1 MKAIILAG
9 GEGTRLRPLSLR
21 RPKPML
27 RLFDRPLLEY
37 LVCQL
42 REHGFTE
49 LCMTLRYLPQSIQAY
64 FGTGEEFGV
73 SIEYRV
79 ETLPRGTAGSVRDC
93 ADFLNGEDFL
103 VVSGDAACSLD
114 FRAFYE
120 KHRLSG
126 ADATLLTHTCS
137 RPLEY
142 GLVIS
147 DDSGFVRSFLEKPA
161 PGDLCTDQV
170 NTGIYALSCR
180 ILQDIPPTGVCDFGA
195 DVFPQLIRQHRRVR
209 VWNAEGYWNDVGSC
223 GAYLQTCR
231 DVLDGR
237 FPLPIGPGAGYDA
250 ASGPVWISGQARV
263 EPGAE
268 LGPYSVIG
276 AGSVIE
282 AGSVISGSI
291 IDRAFVA
298 QGAQITESILAP
310 GSAAEAGVRMER
322 GCVAADGVRLGSGS
336 VLLPE
341 VRVWPGAVVP
351 PQTVVSDS
359 IFESSARPK
368 LEFDADGLLVGGYG
382 LELTPTILFRIGSA
396 DVSGVRFS
404 ASASGGKE
412 AKLLMQSFLSGCASA
427 GRTAFLTDAA
437 NPAEAAF
444 SASVFGFD
452 LSLFLLQQGRRI
464 RLFFFDRDGLPV
476 SRATQR
482 RLEAAALGE
491 SMPLSHLCG
500 GIEAISGISQL
511 LRNALTVTCG
521 TGLSGSCS
529 LIGNRRLR
537 EILTDS
543 GLTVTPP
550 DENTPQFILSDD
562 GFSLSA
568 LDEQGRSWT
577 HDKLLLACC
586 LAELESGS
594 REICLPS
601 HAPYLAEDLATPY
614 GAAVYRLDRDGS
626 EARRL
631 LPSQR
636 WAVDAAFL
644 CCQIIRHL
652 FGSKTVYALSEWMDR
667 VPAFYHREAVFT
679 ADNELRILRKLAIE
693 RNSNAAGGVTIPL
706 ERGQVR
712 ISRIRPN
719 QLRILA
725 ESESAEFASE
735 LCAEYRKKLSN
746 LDSDP

>member
-42 REHGFTE
+42 RDHGFTE

-103 VVSGDAACSLD
+103 VISGDAACSLD

-170 NTGIYALSCR
+170 NTGIYAFSCR

-195 DVFPQLIRQHRRVR
+195 DVFPQLIRQRRRVR

-237 FPLPIGPGAGYDA
+237 FPLPIKPGVSYDA
-250 ASGPVWISGQARV
+250 AAGPVWISGQARV

-268 LGPYSVIG
+268 LGPYTVIG
-276 AGSVIE
+276 AGSLIE
-282 AGSVISGSI
+282 AGSSIRGSI
-291 IDRAFVA
+291 IDGAFVG
-298 QGAQITESILAP
+298 QGAQITDSILAP
-310 GSAAEAGVRMER
+310 DSAAEDGVRMER
-322 GCVAADGVRLGSGS
+322 GCVAADGVRLGRGS

-341 VRVWPGAVVP
+341 VRIWPGAVIP
-351 PQTVVSDS
+351 AQTVV
-359 IFESSARPK
+359 FESIMESGIRPK
-368 LEFDADGLLVGGYG
+368 PEFDANGLLVGGYG
-382 LELTPTILFRIGSA
+382 LELTPTILFRLGSA
-396 DVSGVRFS
+396 DVGGARFS

-412 AKLLMQSFLSGCASA
+412 AKLLMQSFLTGCASA
-427 GRTAFLTDAA
+427 GRAAVLTDAGT
-437 NPAEAAF
+437 PAEAAF
-444 SASVFGFD
+444 SASAFGFD
-452 LSLFLLQQGRRI
+452 LTLFLQQQGRRL
-464 RLFFFDRDGLPV
+464 RLYFFDRDGLPI
-476 SRATQR
+476 SRAIQR
-482 RLEAAALGE
+482 RLESAGRGE
-491 SMPLSHLCG
+491 FLPVSHHCGSVEVLSG
-500 GIEAISGISQL
+500 VSQL
-511 LRNALTVTCG
+511 LRNALSAVCG

-529 LIGNRRLR
+529 LIGNRKLS
-537 EILTDS
+537 EILSDS
-543 GLTVTPP
+543 GLSITPP
-550 DENTPQFILSDD
+550 EEKTPQFFLSDD
-562 GFSLSA
+562 GLSLSA
-568 LDEQGRSWT
+568 LDEQGRSWS
-577 HDKLLLACC
+577 HEKLLLACC
-586 LAELESGS
+586 LAELDSGS
-594 REICLPS
+594 REICLS
-601 HAPYLAEDLATPY
+601 SKAPYLAETIAIPY
-614 GAAVYRLDRDGS
+614 GAAVYRLDRDAS

-631 LPSQR
+631 LPAQR

-644 CCQIIRHL
+644 CCRIIRHL
-652 FGSKTVYALSEWMDR
+652 FGSKTVAGLSEWMDR
-667 VPAFYHREAVFT
+667 IPRFYQHEVVSAV
-679 ADNELRILRKLAIE
+679 DNDLRILRKLAIE
-693 RNSNAAGGVTIPL
+693 RSSTAAGGVTIPV
-706 ERGQVR
+706 EHGQLR

-719 QLRILA
+719 RLRILA
-725 ESESAEFASE
+725 ESESAEFAAE
-735 LCAEYRKKLSN
+735 LCAEYRKKLSD
-746 LDSDP
+746 LDTN